1 MAPMD
6 AEKKAALLMKLK
18 AGREKT
24 KAARDDAKAKG
35 LPDPKPR
42 KARKSKKLAVD
53 PTAHKASNESVP
65 GIDAPTPASK
75 NEVAEKPVDP
85 TPSKS
90 AHIDVP
96 NLPDE
101 AGLKKVVKDAEKKP
115 ARKPVRGV
123 ATTGVPKA
131 YDDNKLLRNEETGMM
146 AIETMLPGQKES
158 IKEVLTKNKK
168 LKPLAPKPNPEPAN
182 AAGGDNATVE
192 DVKKHIPDV
201 KAVEAKA
208 PFSFSAI
215 RKTLYQ

>member
-1 MAPMD
+1 MD
-6 AEKKAALLMKLK
+6 AEKKAVLMAKLK

-24 KAARDDAKAKG
+24 KAMRAEAKEKG

-53 PTAHKASNESVP
+53 PTAHKASNESIP
-65 GIDAPTPASK
+65 GIDAAVPSARDV
-75 NEVAEKPVDP
+75 VADKPVDP

-90 AHIDVP
+90 AQIDVP

-101 AGLKKVVKDAEKKP
+101 AGRKKIVRNAEKKP
-115 ARKPVRGV
+115 VRAPKRDV
-123 ATTGVPKA
+123 ATTGKPEA
-131 YDDNKLLRNEETGMM
+131 YSGNELLRSQESGMM

-168 LKPLAPKPNPEPAN
+168 MRVLAPKANPEPAN
-182 AAGGDNATVE
+182 AAGGNNATVQ
-192 DVKKHIPDV
+192 DVTKHIPDV
-201 KAVEAKA
+201 KAVEGRA